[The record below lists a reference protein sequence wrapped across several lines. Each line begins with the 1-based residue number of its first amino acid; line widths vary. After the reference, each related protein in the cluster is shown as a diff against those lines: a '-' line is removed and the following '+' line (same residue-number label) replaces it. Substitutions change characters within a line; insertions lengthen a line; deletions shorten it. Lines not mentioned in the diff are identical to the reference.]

1 MGDDPLAVPR
11 HAGEGRHPRLSN
23 DFSIVPDES
32 KSMLSG
38 ISYINAMPHN
48 LCADYIIRHIF
59 SKEKM

>member
-1 MGDDPLAVPR
+1 
-11 HAGEGRHPRLSN
+11 
-23 DFSIVPDES
+23 
-32 KSMLSG
+32 MLSG